1 MPRELITVQVG
12 QCGNQIGCR
21 FWDIALREHASVS
34 SSKNPVFDE
43 SLSSFFRNVDRSQ
56 RNLPVGSPITSL
68 RARAVLIDTETGVLN
83 SIQSGPLREL
93 FDSRQLISDQYGA
106 GNNWAQGH
114 MEYGPKYRE
123 SIAECV
129 RQTVEHCDSLQSF
142 FVLHSLGGGTG
153 SGLGT
158 YVLSLLSDYYPEVY
172 RFTASVFPSEDDDVV
187 TSPYNSALAL
197 KKLSDHAD
205 CVLPIE
211 NQALVDIHEKVSQR
225 LEKYKQSSTSAKVK
239 MGETGAIT
247 SGGTMGKARSFDE
260 MNNIAANMLT
270 NLTASMRFEGSL
282 NVDLNEITMNMVP
295 FPRLKFLVSSV
306 SPLCGKLSRGA
317 DGSPYSVDAMFSE
330 AFHKDSQLIKGDPKS
345 STYLACALMA
355 RGDVPISDMH
365 RNVARMKKSVT
376 MARWNP
382 DGFKI
387 GLCGTPPAGQ
397 DKALLCLSNNCCVAD
412 TFSAF
417 QERFMRLYKRKAM
430 LHHYDKF
437 LGSDSQQEF
446 EEAAEN
452 LKALV
457 KEYQEYDMSSSQ
469 SIPAE
474 RMRIKPAI

>member
-83 SIQSGPLREL
+83 SIQSG
-93 FDSRQLISDQYGA
+93 
-106 GNNWAQGH
+106 NNWAQGH

-142 FVLHSLGGGTG
+142 FVLHSLGAIKTCGGTG

-211 NQALVDIHEKVSQR
+211 NQVSQR
-225 LEKYKQSSTSAKVK
+225 LEKYKQSSTC
-239 MGETGAIT
+239 TGK
-247 SGGTMGKARSFDE
+247 SRD
-260 MNNIAANMLT
+260 
-270 NLTASMRFEGSL
+270 
-282 NVDLNEITMNMVP
+282 NVDLRQVCS
-295 FPRLKFLVSSV
+295 RL
-306 SPLCGKLSRGA
+306 
-317 DGSPYSVDAMFSE
+317 
-330 AFHKDSQLIKGDPKS
+330 
-345 STYLACALMA
+345 
-355 RGDVPISDMH
+355 
-365 RNVARMKKSVT
+365 
-376 MARWNP
+376 
-382 DGFKI
+382 
-387 GLCGTPPAGQ
+387 
-397 DKALLCLSNNCCVAD
+397 CVASCKSED
-412 TFSAF
+412 GGNRRYNIRRDYG
-417 QERFMRLYKRKAM
+417 EGE
-430 LHHYDKF
+430 KF
-437 LGSDSQQEF
+437 
-446 EEAAEN
+446 
-452 LKALV
+452 
-457 KEYQEYDMSSSQ
+457 
-469 SIPAE
+469 
-474 RMRIKPAI
+474 